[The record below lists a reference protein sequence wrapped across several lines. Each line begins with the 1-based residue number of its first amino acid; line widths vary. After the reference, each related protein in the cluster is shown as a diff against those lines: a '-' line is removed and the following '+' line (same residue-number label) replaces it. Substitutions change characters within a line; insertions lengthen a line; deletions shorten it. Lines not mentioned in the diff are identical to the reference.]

1 MKQCSKCKETRP
13 LELFFKQ
20 KKTKDGLQNY
30 CKICSRKIQ
39 AENDA
44 TPHGR
49 ANKLIHTMRNNKGG
63 KRAKMEKTLT
73 IEDITP
79 ILEAGHCQLTG
90 LPFDFMPSDKTHK
103 NSHAPS
109 LDRIDS
115 QKGYTKENCR
125 IVLSAVNDALG
136 ENDDKDILPI
146 LKALVKG
153 LEKNAKKNKL
163 TPVPTRP
170 HIQGAVGAELG
181 SVSAPWT
188 WENSDDTDGHSRAIQ
203 GQDIDHSAQ
212 ASSADR
218 MGHGD
223 KQMATPQQLN
233 LLEDI
238 R

>member
-1 MKQCSKCKETRP
+1 MKQCSKCKQTKP
-13 LELFFKQ
+13 LEMFGKD
-20 KKTKDGLQNY
+20 KKAKNGLYGY
-30 CKICSRKIQ
+30 CKICSKKNT
-39 AENDA
+39 AKNYT
-44 TPHGR
+44 TPQGR
-49 ANKLIHTMRNNKGG
+49 ASKLIGNMHERKNG
-63 KRAKMEKTLT
+63 KRANMEKTLT
-73 IEDITP
+73 TEDILP
-79 ILEAGHCQLTG
+79 ILEAGRCQLTD
-90 LPFDFMPSDKTHK
+90 LPFDFMPTDKTSK
-103 NSHAPS
+103 NPYAPS

-125 IVLSAVNDALG
+125 IVLLLVNFALG
-136 ENDDKDILPI
+136 EYDDKTALPI